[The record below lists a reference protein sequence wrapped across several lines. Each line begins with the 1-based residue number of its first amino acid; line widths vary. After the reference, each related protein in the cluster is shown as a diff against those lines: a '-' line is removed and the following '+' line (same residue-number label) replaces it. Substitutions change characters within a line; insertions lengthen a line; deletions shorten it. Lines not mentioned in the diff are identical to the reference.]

1 MGGWLE
7 LGQKKQGRAS
17 WGAFGATSGHRC
29 QAPPPAGLHE
39 AATSIRTP
47 DPQDSE
53 ADLLQGEGCS

>member
-1 MGGWLE
+1 MGRRLE
-7 LGQKKQGRAS
+7 LGQRGLGQAS
-17 WGAFGATSGHRC
+17 RGALGVPSGHRC

-39 AATSIRTP
+39 AAASIRHP